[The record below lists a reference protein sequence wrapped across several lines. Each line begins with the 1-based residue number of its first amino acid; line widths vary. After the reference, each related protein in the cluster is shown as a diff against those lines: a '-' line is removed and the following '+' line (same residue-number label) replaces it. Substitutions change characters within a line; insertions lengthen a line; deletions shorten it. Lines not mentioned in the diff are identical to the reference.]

1 MKKILFIVLLL
12 FINISC
18 ATTSTTS
25 TKYDYITL
33 EKAHGALAGCDD
45 TNGGRWWMNIGGM
58 QVAVLQLSNCLGV
71 DEILVMI
78 TDTDNFTSEIR
89 HYSYKVLGLHF
100 LEHINIKRPGKVY
113 TLEQIREFDVAA
125 SEEEPGK
132 WFVIYK
138 INSMAI
144 DCSSGACIRPT
155 GS

>member
-1 MKKILFIVLLL
+1 MKKILFIILLL
-12 FINISC
+12 VGVSC
-18 ATTSTTS
+18 ATTKTIS
-25 TKYDYITL
+25 TKYDHITL
-33 EKAHGALAGCDD
+33 EKAHNALAGCDD

-71 DEILVMI
+71 EDMLVMI
-78 TDTDNFTSEIR
+78 TDTNDFTSEIR

-100 LEHINIKRPGKVY
+100 LVHINIKRPDKVW

-138 INSMAI
+138 INSA
-144 DCSSGACIRPT
+144 PVT
-155 GS
+155 VEE

>member
-1 MKKILFIVLLL
+1 MKKILFIVLSLL
-12 FINISC
+12 INISC
-18 ATTSTTS
+18 ATTKTISTE
-25 TKYDYITL
+25 YDHITL
-33 EKAHGALAGCDD
+33 EKAHNALAGCDD

-71 DEILVMI
+71 EDILVMI

-100 LEHINIKRPGKVY
+100 LEHINVARPGQVW

-138 INSMAI
+138 INTA
-144 DCSSGACIRPT
+144 PLPLEN
-155 GS
+155 

>member
-1 MKKILFIVLLL
+1 MKKILFIILLL
-12 FINISC
+12 VGVSC
-18 ATTSTTS
+18 ATTKTIS
-25 TKYDYITL
+25 TKYDHITL
-33 EKAHGALAGCDD
+33 EKAHNALAGCDD

-71 DEILVMI
+71 EDMLVMI
-78 TDTDNFTSEIR
+78 TDTNDFTSEIR

-100 LEHINIKRPGKVY
+100 LEHINIKRPDKVW

-138 INSMAI
+138 INSA
-144 DCSSGACIRPT
+144 PVT
-155 GS
+155 VEE